1 MRFFAFHRSII
12 AFPAA
17 VFVLASILCD
27 IDFGGIMTKQIVCL
41 DGYTLNPGD
50 IGWGPFEAIGEITV
64 HDRTPEDHILARA
77 AGASHLLTNK
87 TPLSTD
93 TLAQLPDLKY
103 IGVLATGYNVV
114 DVQAAAERDIV
125 VTNVPTYGTDSVA
138 QHATALM
145 LELVRGVGVHHQAV
159 RNGQWSSNDDWCFAL
174 QPVIE
179 LTGKTMAI
187 VGLGRIGLALAR
199 IGAAMGMKLIAHD
212 RYWPTPDRLGGLDV
226 ESVELDDAF
235 QRADVISL
243 HCPLTSENHHLVDAA
258 RLKTMKPTAVIIN
271 TSRGPLIDN
280 QALADALRAGTIGG
294 AGLDVLDVEPP
305 PADNP
310 LIGAPRCIVTPHIA
324 WYAAEARSRLMQIA
338 ADNLQ
343 AFWNGK
349 PVNVVSKK

>member
-1 MRFFAFHRSII
+1 MTQRII
-12 AFPAA
+12 
-17 VFVLASILCD
+17 
-27 IDFGGIMTKQIVCL
+27 CL
-41 DGYTLNPGD
+41 DGFTLNPGD
-50 IGWGPFEAIGEITV
+50 IGWGPFEAIGQVTV
-64 HDRTPEDHILARA
+64 HDRTSEDQIVARA
-77 AGASHLLTNK
+77 AGAPHLLTNK
-87 TPLSTD
+87 TPLSAE
-93 TLAQLPDLKY
+93 TLEQLPDLRY

-114 DVQAAAERDIV
+114 DTQAAAERGII

-145 LELVRGVGVHHQAV
+145 LELMRGVGVHHRAV
-159 RNGQWSSNDDWCFAL
+159 LDGQWSNNDDWCFAL
-174 QPVIE
+174 QPVTE
-179 LTGKTMAI
+179 LTGKTLAI

-199 IGAAMGMKLIAHD
+199 IGAAMGMELIAHD
-212 RYWPTPDRLGGLDV
+212 RYWPTSDRLAGLEV
-226 ESVELDDAF
+226 EAVELDDAF
-235 QRADVISL
+235 ARADVISL

-258 RLKTMKPTAVIIN
+258 RLATMKPTAMIIN

-280 QALADALRAGTIGG
+280 QALADALRAGAIGG

-324 WYAAEARSRLMQIA
+324 WYAAEARTRLMQVA

-343 AFWNGK
+343 AFLDGK